1 MTFDFFSP
9 NDTRWKRAGGGR
21 PPRPEWELCPPGSC
35 WFSAATEEEVKA
47 GKKRPGI
54 PARFQ
59 GEYTTSCGEFNGQ
72 WGYQVYRKPT
82 PSPDLAQRL
91 ASSTSS

>member
-1 MTFDFFSP
+1 MTNSFDFFSP

-21 PPRPEWELCPPGSC
+21 PQRPEWELCPPGSC
-35 WFSAATEEEVKA
+35 WFSAATQAEVKA

-59 GEYTTSCGEFNGQ
+59 GEYTTSGGEFQGQ
-72 WGYQVYRKPT
+72 WGYQVYRKP
-82 PSPDLAQRL
+82 
-91 ASSTSS
+91 ASSHLTQTLTASA